1 MKDNAE
7 KHYVNNQR
15 RFNCNSSYIGK
26 LDNGEVF
33 KTISEDAPL
42 TLKMGN
48 QELPPT
54 LENAL
59 IGLNAGQSKTVRV
72 SPEEGYGAR
81 QKLLVQKISR
91 KSLGDKITP
100 KPGMILSLKVSKN
113 GEEHPVPATV
123 MKVENDTIDIDYNHP
138 LAGHHLTYHITIL
151 DVQN

>member
-1 MKDNAE
+1 MKIIKEDSTVTLA
-7 KHYVNNQR
+7 
-15 RFNCNSSYIGK
+15 YIGK

-33 KTISEDAPL
+33 KTVTEDAPV

-48 QELPPT
+48 HELPPT

-59 IGLNAGQSKTVRV
+59 IGLNIGQSKTVRV
-72 SPEEGYGAR
+72 TPEEGYGAR

-100 KPGMILSLKVSKN
+100 KPGMILSLKVSKD
-113 GEEHPVPATV
+113 GDEHNVPATV
-123 MKVENDTIDIDYNHP
+123 MKVENDMIEIDYNHP
-138 LAGHHLTYHITIL
+138 LAGHHLTYNITIL

>member
-1 MKDNAE
+1 MATIKKDSTV
-7 KHYVNNQR
+7 KLV
-15 RFNCNSSYIGK
+15 YIGK

-33 KTISEDAPL
+33 KTVNEDAPL

-59 IGLNAGQSKTVRV
+59 IGLNVGQSKTIRV
-72 SPEEGYGAR
+72 TPEEGYGAR

-100 KPGMILSLKVSKN
+100 KPGMILSLKVSKD
-113 GEEHPVPATV
+113 GEEHQVPATV
-123 MKVENDTIDIDYNHP
+123 MKVEADTIEIDYNHP
-138 LAGHHLTYHITIL
+138 LAGHHLTYNVTIL

>member
-1 MKDNAE
+1 MSKIKEDSTVTLT
-7 KHYVNNQR
+7 YV
-15 RFNCNSSYIGK
+15 GK
-26 LDNGEVF
+26 LDNGELF

-59 IGLNAGQSKTVRV
+59 IGLSAGQNKTVRV

-81 QKLLVQKISR
+81 QKLLVQEISR
-91 KSLGDKITP
+91 KSLGDKIAP
-100 KPGMILSLKVSKN
+100 KPGMILSLKVLKD
-113 GEEHPVPATV
+113 GEEHQVPATV
-123 MKVENDTIDIDYNHP
+123 MKVNDDIIEIDYNHP
-138 LAGHHLTYHITIL
+138 LAGHHLTYNITIL